1 MMILGAILVTNLIRK
16 SFDLFRVPPYNVIHG
31 VRPRGRKRSQ
41 FFFAVRKHQRLEI
54 FGPNC
59 KKRGPMMGDIS
70 GVLNVSDIKFIINGA
85 RPHSPKTTFSP
96 C

>member
-1 MMILGAILVTNLIRK
+1 MSLPTMLFMGYGLVAEKGHN
-16 SFDLFRVPPYNVIHG
+16 
-31 VRPRGRKRSQ
+31 

-70 GVLNVSDIKFIINGA
+70 GVLNVPDIKFIINGA
-85 RPHSPKTTFSP
+85 RPHSPKPTFSP